1 MLMLISNRLKKAL
14 KWPLI
19 WLLGSLL
26 GALFFE
32 HTTFFQLNPT
42 QSFNQFESEFIDD
55 AKDIRKKVELA
66 LTSFAIEQKDCRV
79 EYSPEITGT
88 LYDESFSALY
98 FFEDGRSIWWTDQRI
113 SVDDATL
120 KLVTGFKL
128 ITLKSGKYLA
138 YGRLIDNKQVVGLS
152 LIEQHYSYQ
161 NDFLVNGFKI
171 PVYLPEGSKLSV
183 VELPDYKAI
192 SLFGQP
198 ILWLYIPPFT
208 VKPNWTVSFSHVCWV
223 LFIVMLFLMLNQVIQ
238 NSKRK
243 KRALL
248 LICIF
253 LIAIRSIS
261 FYFKKPSLLYET
273 PLFSPEN
280 YASSAF
286 LPSLGDLFF
295 NLIILSFIVI
305 HLSKQFSKFKFFT
318 NKYARIVYQCL
329 FPLFL
334 FIPTSY
340 LFSLCN
346 GIFYHSN
353 ISLDTA
359 DFLSI
364 NYLGYIAFL
373 CIGLVFYVLF
383 QITNL
388 LLKWWQQSNGNIKWL
403 YIQLLIGSILTQLA
417 FQKFEISLL
426 FSHIF
431 LIGLVF
437 IMLWSIKKK
446 TNTTISQVI
455 LLVSYFSLIGTYIL
469 HEGLKEREE
478 KRRENLAMKISEER
492 DPIAESIFVDAKKNI
507 LSDTLVK
514 KYLMPGFTGSKNVID
529 LGQRFFTGYWEKYSI
544 NFHVFGNDDC
554 ALSMAYTGSDVTPF
568 RIDREIDSL
577 GLPTADNELFFI
589 NNASGKINYVA
600 KLNVTD
606 QQDST
611 KTLGI
616 LYIEFTSRFTPEE
629 LGYPELLL
637 DKISLNTTDISMYQV
652 ARYKFG
658 QLVSKY
664 GTFNYLSND
673 SIFKTP
679 SPGSFSWMRS
689 DGYKHLIYSADNTL
703 KVVVTTGK
711 PSLLSYITPF
721 SYLALFFGLALSLIH
736 YKRIYFNLKNGFTF
750 KRRVQLGFVAILLFT
765 VLLIGAGSIFF
776 IINQNVSKNYNTIT
790 EKSNSVAVSLAES
803 KMIEKI
809 TPPYNLEEFDLE
821 LKQLAE
827 IFFTDINVYDSRG
840 ELFISSQ
847 PKIFEE
853 GLLSRY
859 IHPAALAHLRTYP
872 NSEFIN
878 QERIGNLSYISAYVP
893 LFLPNGEV
901 NGYLNLPFFARQNEF
916 RKEVTQYVTTIVNT
930 NLFLV
935 VLVFIASILL
945 ANTVTGPLQLIK
957 EKLSKVKLGKK
968 NEIIQWSGNDEIAD
982 LIDEYN
988 RLIGELSY
996 SADRL
1001 ARSERESAWREM
1013 AKQVAH
1019 EIKNPLTPMK
1029 LSVQLLQRAWQDKAP
1044 DWEQRLE
1051 RFSQTL
1057 IEQIE
1062 ALSHIATEFSNF
1074 AKMPT
1079 MKKEQVD
1086 ILALIHNAID
1096 FHQNPDGALLSFVMN
1111 SKAPCLVNTDR
1122 EQMLRVF
1129 NNLIKN
1135 ALQAIEKPEDGV
1147 IEITLA
1153 EDENAYEIYISDNG
1167 AGISEEL
1174 KEKIFDPNFTTKKSG
1189 MGLGLALVKNIVEAS
1204 SGKISFVSELNKGT
1218 TFIIQLPKAHT

>member
-1 MLMLISNRLKKAL
+1 MILQISNSLKKVL
-14 KWPLI
+14 KWPII
-19 WLLGSLL
+19 WLLGFLSI
-26 GALFFE
+26 ALFFE
-32 HTTFFQLNPT
+32 HTSVFQLNPN
-42 QSFNQFESEFIDD
+42 QVFNRFELEFVDQ
-55 AKDIRKKVELA
+55 AKAIRKKVELA
-66 LTSFAIEQKDCRV
+66 LTSFAIEKKDCRI
-79 EYSPEITGT
+79 EFSPEITGD
-88 LYDESFSALY
+88 LYDQSYSALY
-98 FFEDGRSIWWTDQRI
+98 FFENGRSIWWTDQRI

-138 YGRLIDNKQVVGLS
+138 YGRLIDNQQVVGLT

-161 NDFLVNGFKI
+161 NDFLLNGFKL
-171 PVYLPEGSKLSV
+171 PVFLPNGTKLSM
-183 VELPDYKAI
+183 VEQPNYKVINLFNLPIAW
-192 SLFGQP
+192 LF
-198 ILWLYIPPFT
+198 IPPFT
-208 VKPNWTVSFSHVCWV
+208 LKPFWTIVASIVCWL
-223 LFIVMLFLMLNQVIQ
+223 LFFVMLFWTFNQLIR

-243 KRALL
+243 KRTFL
-248 LICIF
+248 LITVFIILF
-253 LIAIRSIS
+253 RAIS
-261 FYFKKPSLLYET
+261 FYFKKPSILYDT
-273 PLFSPEN
+273 ALFSPDN

-286 LPSLGDLFF
+286 LPSLGDLFI
-295 NLIILSFIVI
+295 NIIVLSFIVI
-305 HLSKQFSKFKFFT
+305 HFSKHFAEISLWKR
-318 NKYARIVYQCL
+318 KYWRIFYQFL
-329 FPLFL
+329 FPILL
-334 FIPTSY
+334 FIPISY
-340 LFSLCN
+340 LFKLCF
-346 GIFYHSN
+346 GVIYHSN
-353 ISLDTA
+353 ISLDTT

-364 NYLGYIAFL
+364 NYLGYIAFII
-373 CIGLVFYVLF
+373 IGLIFYAIF
-383 QITNL
+383 QITLVLVN
-388 LLKWWQQSNGNIKWL
+388 WWQLSNGNIKWL
-403 YIQLLIGSILTQLA
+403 FIQLLAGLLIADLA
-417 FQKFEISLL
+417 FQSFEINFLV
-426 FSHIF
+426 SHLF

-437 IMLWSIKKK
+437 FILLSIQKKPY
-446 TNTTISQVI
+446 TSITQVI
-455 LLVSYFSLIGTYIL
+455 LLVGYFSLIGTFVL
-469 HEGLKEREE
+469 HEGLKDREE
-478 KRRENLAMKISEER
+478 QKRENLAMKISEER
-492 DPIAESIFVDAKKNI
+492 DPIAESIFVDVKKNI
-507 LSDTLVK
+507 LADTLVK
-514 KYLMPGFTGSKNVID
+514 KYLKPSFEGNKGVID

-544 NFHVFGNDDC
+544 DFHVFGNDDC

-611 KTLGI
+611 KTLGL

-664 GTFNYLSND
+664 GTFNYSNND
-673 SIFKTP
+673 SLFKTP
-679 SPGSFSWMRS
+679 SAGSFSWMKS
-689 DGYKHLIYSADNTL
+689 GKYKHVIYSADNTL
-703 KVVVTTGK
+703 KVIVTTGR
-711 PSLLSYITPF
+711 PTLLSYITPF
-721 SYLALFFGLALSLIH
+721 SYLALLFGLALSLI
-736 YKRIYFNLKNGFTF
+736 YYRRIYNSLKNGFTF
-750 KRRVQLGFVAILLFT
+750 KRRVQLGFVTILLFT
-765 VLLIGAGSIFF
+765 VILIGTGSIFF
-776 IINQNVSKNYNTIT
+776 IINQNVTKNYSTII
-790 EKSNSVAVSLAES
+790 EKSNSIAVSLAAS

-809 TPPYNLEEFDLE
+809 NPPYHLEEYDLE

-827 IFFTDINVYDSRG
+827 IFFTDINVYDNRG

-853 GLLSRY
+853 GLLSKY
-859 IHPAALAHLRTYP
+859 IHPAALAHLKTYP

-916 RKEVTQYVTTIVNT
+916 RKEITKYVTTIVNT
-930 NLFLV
+930 NMFLM
-935 VLVFIASILL
+935 VLVFIASFLL
-945 ANTVTGPLQLIK
+945 ANTVTGPLQLIR
-957 EKLSKVKLGKK
+957 EKLSKIKLGKK
-968 NEIIQWSGNDEIAD
+968 NEIIEWSGNDEVAD

-988 RLIGELSY
+988 RLIGELSD
-996 SADRL
+996 SAERL

-1029 LSVQLLQRAWQDKAP
+1029 LSVQLLQKAWLDKAP

-1051 RFSQTL
+1051 RFSRTL

-1074 AKMPT
+1074 AQMPT

-1086 ILALIHNAID
+1086 IHSLISNAID
-1096 FHQNPDGALLSFVMN
+1096 FHQNPAGTQLSF
-1111 SKAPCLVNTDR
+1111 SHQCKTPCMVVTDR

-1135 ALQAIEKPEDGV
+1135 ALQAIDKPELGL
-1147 IEITLA
+1147 IEITLV
-1153 EDENAYEIYISDNG
+1153 ELDNSYQINISDNG
-1167 AGISEEL
+1167 NGINEDL
-1174 KEKIFDPNFTTKKSG
+1174 KEKIFEPNFTTKKSG

-1204 SGKISFVSELNKGT
+1204 KGSISFVSEINKGT
-1218 TFIIQLPKAHT
+1218 TFIIQLPKVQS